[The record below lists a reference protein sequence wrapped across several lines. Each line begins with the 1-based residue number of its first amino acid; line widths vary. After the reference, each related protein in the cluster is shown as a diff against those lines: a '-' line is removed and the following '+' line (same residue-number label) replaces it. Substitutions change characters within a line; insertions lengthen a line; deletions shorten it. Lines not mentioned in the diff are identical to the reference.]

1 MSDASIFDVV
11 DATWPAART
20 IKDGPWILREGKGGG
35 KRVSAASTEMDV
47 EDADIDQAEQA
58 MARLGQDA
66 LFMLRNG
73 QQGLDRLLETRGY
86 RVLDPVTAYACPVVQ
101 LTDIP
106 LPRVTVFEIW
116 EPLAIMLE
124 IWAKGGIGPARVDV
138 MRRATG
144 PKTSLLGRW
153 NEHPAAAAFVA
164 MHGDTAMVHAIE
176 VLEHQRR
183 HGMGAWIMRGA
194 AFWAARQGAK
204 TLSVVCTDENTG
216 ANRLYTSLGMAVVGH
231 YHYRYLPDEKDKS

>member
-1 MSDASIFDVV
+1 MSDASIFNVV
-11 DATWPAART
+11 DATWPAARM
-20 IKDGPWILREGKGGG
+20 IQDGPWILREGKGGG

-86 RVLDPVTAYACPVVQ
+86 GVLDPVTAYACPVVQ
-101 LTDIP
+101 LTDIA

-231 YHYRYLPDEKDKS
+231 YHYRYLPDEKDK